1 MSAFEMRTI
10 KETEASTIL
19 QRIAAK
25 DKTAI
30 NDCLAAY
37 GNFVWALAKNL
48 TPSRGEAETVTEQIF
63 TDIWQYCERPFNS
76 QSSEKKVIA
85 MIAVRRLLKS
95 LHPPTQNFMIN
106 GDLLTNKGQ

>member
-1 MSAFEMRTI
+1 MAAFETRTI
-10 KETEASTIL
+10 DERETTTIL

-30 NDCLAAY
+30 NECLGAY
-37 GNFVWALAKNL
+37 GNFVWALAKKL
-48 TPSRGEAETVTEQIF
+48 TPSREEAETVTEQIF

-95 LHPPTQNFMIN
+95 HHPAIQNPMIN
-106 GDLLTNKGQ
+106 GDLRN